1 MGRYPFTECVK
12 AYLPVELGH
21 ISDDTYKATQRRLIQ
36 LGKIFRELKENGT
49 VSSDNPRRITPK
61 DIDLFVGYRRR
72 CGISAATVLKD
83 LGYLSKLLAYYD
95 NEAVIQFKAK
105 YPAHIPKR
113 NQRRQP
119 AMEEPVVQRILD
131 RAREIPVT
139 NWRMMEAY
147 GLVTLAV
154 CTGFRP
160 KELQMLSCR
169 NVFFRDGHVEIHA
182 IHVKGE
188 GSYGS
193 DRWVT
198 VHPDGVPILMK
209 YLEARRIRLEK
220 AGKNED
226 ALFPPILNREGY
238 ISYKRIRILKSYVE
252 EDLDEA
258 FELRKCRRTFGQRA
272 LNEGHNIHNVSLVM
286 GHSTLATTQRYY
298 CDKEQRSA
306 SAEMREHWSKNG
318 SPEDVPGA

>member
-12 AYLPVELGH
+12 AYLPVETGH
-21 ISDDTYKATQRRLIQ
+21 ISKETYKATSRRLIQ
-36 LGKIFRELKENGT
+36 LGKIFRELKEKGI

-61 DIDLFVGYRRR
+61 DIDLFVGYRRQ
-72 CGISAATVLKD
+72 CGINASTILKD
-83 LGYLSKLLAYYD
+83 LGYLSKLFAFFD
-95 NEAVIQFKAK
+95 NEAVIKFKAK

-113 NQRRQP
+113 YQKRQP
-119 AMEEPVVQRILD
+119 SMEEPVVQRILD
-131 RAREIPVT
+131 RAMEIPVT

-147 GLVTLAV
+147 GLVSLAV

-160 KELQMLSCR
+160 KELQMLFHK
-169 NVFFRDGHVEIHA
+169 NVFFREKHVEIHA

-198 VHPDGVPILMK
+198 VHPDGVPILK
-209 YLEARRIRLEK
+209 RYLEARRIRLAQ
-220 AGKNED
+220 AGKSEE
-226 ALFPPILNREGY
+226 ALFPPILNKDGF
-238 ISYKRIRILKSYVE
+238 ISYKRIRLLKTFVE

-272 LNEGHNIHNVSLVM
+272 LNEGHDIHNVSLVM
-286 GHSTLATTQRYY
+286 GHTTLATTQRYY
-298 CDKEQRSA
+298 CDKEQRVA
-306 SAEMREHWSKNG
+306 SAEMRELWSK
-318 SPEDVPGA
+318 SARIKKWSVI